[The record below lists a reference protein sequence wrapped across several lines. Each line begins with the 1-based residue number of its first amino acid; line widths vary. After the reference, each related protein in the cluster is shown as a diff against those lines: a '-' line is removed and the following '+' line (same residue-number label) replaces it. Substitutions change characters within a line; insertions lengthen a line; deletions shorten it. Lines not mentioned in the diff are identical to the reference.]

1 MQFHLFLDQ
10 LSQTDNYAISKTRAS
25 SWLGSISLEA
35 KAAERV
41 SQEKMFVNKSMLTM
55 LTSLIR
61 GQKIQPEL
69 RIWLS

>member
-1 MQFHLFLDQ
+1 MQFHFFLDQ
-10 LSQTDNYAISKTRAS
+10 LSQTGNYAMSKSGAS
-25 SWLGSISLEA
+25 SWFGSISLEA

-41 SQEKMFVNKSMLTM
+41 SQEEMFVNKSMLTM

-61 GQKIQPEL
+61 GEKIQPVL